1 MKQNYWMHDMKKI
14 KSVQTKR
21 DMVLSIAL
29 FIVVGALFLLFRL
42 TAFNSDATQAYV
54 YYGDLSNPIVTID
67 FAYNNGEGRIIK
79 NYDQEVPTEY
89 GVYPLIDEE
98 KNTITLLGDYE
109 IDGVRQI
116 VVIQYDFAKK
126 SVQIIQE
133 QSPNNI
139 CSREGESTG
148 WPLICLPN
156 RIRVEFDTNEE
167 DFTI

>member
-1 MKQNYWMHDMKKI
+1 MKKI

-21 DMVLSIAL
+21 DIFLSVAL

-42 TAFNSDATQAYV
+42 TAFNSDATQAYI

-67 FAYNNGEGRIIK
+67 FAYNNGEGRIVK
-79 NYDQEVPTEY
+79 NYDQEVPNNY
-89 GVYPLIDEE
+89 GNYPIINENDQ
-98 KNTITLLGDYE
+98 TITLLGDYE

-116 VVIQYDFAKK
+116 VVIKYDYIKK
-126 SVQIIQE
+126 SVQIIEE